1 MIIQPKAGKGKSVG
15 PFSGESPISFPTA
28 RRVEK
33 RSAAH
38 KGAWFAFSLL
48 GALAFLLAGCIGPVA
63 LHQAVLGYDKT
74 VHRLESE
81 MLLLNIARMHHR
93 LPDHYTVTSAIA
105 ATFDYRTSVGIG
117 AEWPGFDTGQDKLFF
132 NAGATAAE
140 NPTLSIVPVQGEEF
154 TRRILAPMEE
164 EKFGFLVFQ
173 GAPIDLVMRL
183 IADGIEVQ
191 KPDGAFERFIL
202 NHPAAPEEYRE
213 FRQRALHLRWLNK
226 NRKLFVGTIKFSE
239 GVRARLA
246 SAPTAGDVARALENG
261 YRWQQMGDGEYELS
275 RGVTGRVAVTNYD
288 PRALSNAER
297 AALNAR
303 AAANPKNFVLV
314 DIRPGF
320 PGGDYPF
327 FGAIKL
333 RSLNVVLSF
342 LAEGISATPEFDVTP
357 DPRTGPI
364 KRNPRRALA
373 VEVTDMIPDTI
384 LRAELGGKHYF
395 VPDSAWDRDA
405 FVILYKL
412 FQMTVTGVSAVGVP
426 ITISK

>member
-1 MIIQPKAGKGKSVG
+1 MIFERRTGRGESVG
-15 PFSGESPISFPTA
+15 PSRGKYNVSQPRA
-28 RRVEK
+28 RRPEK
-33 RSAAH
+33 RGGSHRAA
-38 KGAWFAFSLL
+38 GD
-48 GALAFLLAGCIGPVA
+48 ALALLALLTIALAGCIGPVA

-81 MLLLNIARMHHR
+81 MLLLNIARIHQN
-93 LPDHYTVTSAIA
+93 LPDHYTVTSAIT
-105 ATFDYRTSVGIG
+105 ATFDYRSSVGIG
-117 AEWPGFDTGQDKLFF
+117 AELPGFDTGRDKLFF

-173 GAPIDLVMRL
+173 GAPIDMVMRL
-183 IADGIEVQ
+183 MADGIEVQ
-191 KPDGAFERFIL
+191 KDDGTFDRFIL
-202 NHPAAPEEYRE
+202 NRPAAPEEYQE
-213 FRQRALHLRWLNK
+213 FRRRALHLHWLNE
-226 NRKLFVGTIKFSE
+226 NRELFVGTINFEE

-246 SAPTAGDVARALENG
+246 EGPSAGDFARALEKG
-261 YRWQQMGDGEYELS
+261 YRWRALGGYEYELT

-288 PRALSNAER
+288 PRTLSNTER
-297 AALNAR
+297 ATLNAR

-320 PGGDYPF
+320 PGGDYPL

-333 RSLNVVLSF
+333 RSLNAVLRF
-342 LAEGISATPEFDVTP
+342 LAQGICDHPEFDVSP
-357 DPRTGPI
+357 DLCTGAI

-373 VEVTDMIPDTI
+373 VDVTNTI
-384 LRAELGGKHYF
+384 QDNFLQAEFGGKYYF
-395 VPDSAWDRDA
+395 VPDTSWDRDA

-412 FQMTVTGVSAVGVP
+412 FQMTVTGVSAAGVP

>member
-1 MIIQPKAGKGKSVG
+1 MD
-15 PFSGESPISFPTA
+15 
-28 RRVEK
+28 K
-33 RSAAH
+33 RSAPNKMMAVFLSWLA
-38 KGAWFAFSLL
+38 GLSL
-48 GALAFLLAGCIGPVA
+48 ALAGCIGPVA

-81 MLLLNIARMHHR
+81 MLLLNIARMHHQ

-117 AEWPGFDTGQDKLFF
+117 AEFPGFDTGRDKLFF

-173 GAPIDLVMRL
+173 GAPIDMVMRL

-191 KPDGAFERFIL
+191 KDDGTFDRFIL
-202 NHPAAPEEYRE
+202 NRPAAPEEYRE
-213 FRQRALHLRWLNK
+213 FRQRALHLCWLNK

-239 GVRARLA
+239 GVQARLA
-246 SAPTAGDVARALENG
+246 GSPTAGDLARALENG

-275 RGVTGRVAVTNYD
+275 RRVTGRVAVTNYD
-288 PRALSNAER
+288 PRTLSNAER

-303 AAANPKNFVLV
+303 AAANPKNFVLL

-320 PGGDYPF
+320 PGGDYPL

-342 LAEGISATPEFDVTP
+342 LAEGISEHPEFDVAP
-357 DPRTGPI
+357 DPCTGPI
-364 KRNPRRALA
+364 KRNPQRALA
-373 VEVTDMIPDTI
+373 VEVTDTIPDTF
-384 LRAELGGKHYF
+384 LRAEFGGKHYF
-395 VPDSAWDRDA
+395 VPSTSWDREA

-426 ITISK
+426 ITIAK